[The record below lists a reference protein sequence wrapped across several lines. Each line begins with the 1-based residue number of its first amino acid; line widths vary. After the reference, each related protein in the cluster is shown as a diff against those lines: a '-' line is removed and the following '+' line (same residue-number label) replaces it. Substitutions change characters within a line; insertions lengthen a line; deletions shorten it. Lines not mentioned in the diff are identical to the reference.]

1 MARTVGLTFGADGKA
16 AAPEPEEKEVAA
28 VAEGKKTTDGKR
40 LTKAEVIEILTEK
53 GIEFD
58 KKAKLEDLMKL
69 LNEDEEKDG
78 DGNGE

>member
-40 LTKAEVIEILTEK
+40 LTKA
-53 GIEFD
+53 
-58 KKAKLEDLMKL
+58 
-69 LNEDEEKDG
+69 
-78 DGNGE
+78 

>member
-16 AAPEPEEKEVAA
+16 AAPEAGVKEA
-28 VAEGKKTTDGKR
+28 KR

-69 LNEDEEKDG
+69 LDEEK
-78 DGNGE
+78 E

>member
-1 MARTVGLTFGADGKA
+1 MARTVGLTFGGNGNA
-16 AAPEPEEKEVAA
+16 ATPEVEVKKPAAEVEKN
-28 VAEGKKTTDGKR
+28 TDSKR

-69 LNEDEEKDG
+69 LDEEK
-78 DGNGE
+78 E

>member
-1 MARTVGLTFGADGKA
+1 MARTVGLTFGGNGNA

-28 VAEGKKTTDGKR
+28 AAEGEKTTDSKR
-40 LTKAEVIEILTEK
+40 LTKAEVIELLTEK

-69 LNEDEEKDG
+69 LEE
-78 DGNGE
+78 

>member
-1 MARTVGLTFGADGKA
+1 MARTVGLTFEGNGNAV
-16 AAPEPEEKEVAA
+16 APEAGVKEA
-28 VAEGKKTTDGKR
+28 KR

-69 LNEDEEKDG
+69 LDEEKD
-78 DGNGE
+78 EEKE

>member
-1 MARTVGLTFGADGKA
+1 MARTVGLTFRADSKA

-28 VAEGKKTTDGKR
+28 AAEGEKNTDSKR

-69 LNEDEEKDG
+69 LEEEEEK
-78 DGNGE
+78 E